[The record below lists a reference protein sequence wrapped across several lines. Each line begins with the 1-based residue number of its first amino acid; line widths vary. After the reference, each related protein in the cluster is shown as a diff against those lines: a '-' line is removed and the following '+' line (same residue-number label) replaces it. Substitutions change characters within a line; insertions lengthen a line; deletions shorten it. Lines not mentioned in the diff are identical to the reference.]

1 MIVLDGAERVFAPG
15 PGQCLR
21 TALRA
26 LGAFGVKRGC
36 DAGDC
41 GACTV
46 LIDGEPFHS
55 CLVPAFRAAGRAVT
69 TIAGLAASDGT
80 LHPMQTAFA
89 QAGGFQCGYCT
100 PGLIMTAA
108 SLDQAQRAA
117 PARALKGNIC
127 RCTGYRAIADAL
139 DGVVN
144 ADPHA
149 IGHGGNLSAP
159 AMRDVVTG
167 EAAFTFDV
175 APPPGTL
182 HIKLV
187 RSPHAHARIL
197 GIDRAPALAVPG
209 VVLVLA
215 HDDIAAHRLFSTAR
229 HEDWRDDPDDTTI
242 FDERARHIGQRVA
255 AIVAETA
262 AAAEAGARA
271 LAITWEVLPAVIDPE
286 AARAPGAPVVHDK
299 DAKSRIEQPERN
311 ILAALH
317 AGVGDVDAALATCAH
332 VVAAEY
338 ETQRLHH
345 AALETHGALAAI
357 EADGTIVVRTSTQ
370 VPFLTRDALARL
382 FAIPRERIRL
392 IAGRVGGGFG
402 SKQEMLVED
411 VVVLATLRTGR
422 PCALELTRAEAIEA
436 TPHRHPMRTRVRAGC
451 DAHGTLQAL
460 AIDVLSNTGA
470 YGNHGSGV
478 LYHACSTSMGVYAC
492 PNKRVDAEVVYT
504 HTPPAGAFRGYGLS
518 QTCFAVEGAIDELAA
533 LAGIDPFAFRR
544 RNVMGPADPIVAWK
558 EEHGTK
564 LGSYGL
570 DQCLDLVEQALAR
583 TEADAPRPSGPDW
596 RVGQG
601 MALGMCETIPPGGHP
616 GESRLRML
624 ADGSFELA
632 VGTAEFGNGST
643 TVHVQIA
650 STFLAAAPATIRIL
664 QSDTALVAHD
674 TGAFGS
680 TGTVVAGTATEA
692 ACRAMCERMRE
703 IAAGIADVPVADCR
717 VVAGAVMAGG
727 RRIPLDAIAA
737 VSPDLAVTGRTRGLH
752 RSASFN
758 VHGIRLAVN
767 LGTGQIVILRSV
779 QAADAGTVINP
790 MQCRGQVEGGAA
802 QAFGSALFE
811 EVLVDAAG
819 RVTNPAFRS
828 YHIPRFADVPRTEV
842 LFAETYD
849 VLGPLGAKS
858 MSESPFNPVAPA
870 VAAALRD
877 ATRLAFRKPPF
888 RADRVFERLAAAG
901 LVPEDR

>member
-1 MIVLDGAERVFAPG
+1 MIVLDGVERAFDPR

-21 TALRA
+21 TALRE

-46 LIDGEPFHS
+46 LVDGEPFHS
-55 CLVPAFRAAGRAVT
+55 CLVPAFRADGRVVT
-69 TIAGLAASDGT
+69 TIAGLASPDGT
-80 LHPMQTAFA
+80 LHPMQAAFA
-89 QAGGFQCGYCT
+89 KAGSFQCGYCT
-100 PGLIMTAA
+100 PGMIMTAA
-108 SLDQAQRAA
+108 SLNQAQRSA

-127 RCTGYRAIADAL
+127 RCTGYRAIADAI
-139 DGVVN
+139 DGIVH
-144 ADPHA
+144 ADVDA
-149 IGHGGNLSAP
+149 RGHGGNLSAP
-159 AMRDVVTG
+159 AMREVVTG
-167 EAAFTFDV
+167 AASFTFDLE
-175 APPPGTL
+175 PPPGML
-182 HIKLV
+182 HVKLV

-197 GIDRAPALAVPG
+197 RIDRAPALAIPG

-215 HDDIAAHRLFSTAR
+215 HDDVEPHRLFSTAR
-229 HEDWRDDPDDTTI
+229 HEDWRLDPDDTAI
-242 FDERARHIGQRVA
+242 FDERARHVGQRVA
-255 AIVAETA
+255 AVVAETL

-271 LAITWEVLPAVIDPE
+271 LAITWDILPAIADPE
-286 AARAPGAPVVHDK
+286 AARAPGSPMVHDK
-299 DAKSRIEQPERN
+299 DAESRIEEPARN
-311 ILAALH
+311 VLAALH
-317 AGVGDVDAALATCAH
+317 AGVGDVEAALAECVH
-332 VVAAEY
+332 VVEAEY

-345 AALETHGALAAI
+345 AALETHGALAEI
-357 EADGTIVVRTSTQ
+357 DADGTIVVRTSTQ

-382 FAIPRERIRL
+382 FARPRASIRV

-411 VVVLATLRTGR
+411 VVVLAALRTGR
-422 PCALELTRAEAIEA
+422 PCALELTRVEAIEA

-451 DAHGTLQAL
+451 DASGTLRAL

-478 LYHACSTSMGVYAC
+478 LYHACSTSIGVYRC

-518 QTCFAVEGAIDELAA
+518 QTSFAVEGAIDELAA
-533 LAGIDPFAFRR
+533 RASIDPFTFRR
-544 RNVMGPADPIVAWK
+544 RNVIGPADPIVAW
-558 EEHGTK
+558 EVEHGTV

-570 DQCLDLVEQALAR
+570 DQCLDLVEQALAHG
-583 TEADAPRPSGPDW
+583 ADNVPRPAGPDW
-596 RVGQG
+596 RIGRG

-616 GESRLRML
+616 GESRLRL
-624 ADGSFELA
+624 LPGGGFELA

-650 STFLAAAPATIRIL
+650 STLLEAAPADIRII
-664 QSDTALVAHD
+664 QSDTALVEHD

-680 TGTVVAGTATEA
+680 TGTVVAGAATEA
-692 ACRAMCERMRE
+692 ACRAMSLRLRE
-703 IAAGIADVPVADCR
+703 IAAAIADVPVAACR
-717 VVAGAVMAGG
+717 LIAGAVLAGE
-727 RRIPLDAIAA
+727 RRIPLAAIAEA
-737 VSPDLAVTGRTRGLH
+737 ASGLTVTGQTPGLH

-758 VHGIRLAVN
+758 VHGIRLAVD
-767 LGTGQIVILRSV
+767 LATGRIVILRSV

-802 QAFGSALFE
+802 QAFGAALFE
-811 EVLVDAAG
+811 EVRIDAEG

-842 LFAETYD
+842 LFAKTYD
-849 VLGPLGAKS
+849 RLGPLGAKS

-877 ATRLAFRKPPF
+877 ATGIAFRNTPF
-888 RADRVFERLAAAG
+888 RADRVFERLLQEG
-901 LVPEDR
+901 LVPEGR

>member
-1 MIVLDGAERVFAPG
+1 MIVLDGTAQVFDPA

-26 LGAFGVKRGC
+26 LGCFGVKRGC

-69 TIAGLAASDGT
+69 TIAGLGAPDGT
-80 LHPMQTAFA
+80 LHPMQAAFA
-89 QAGGFQCGYCT
+89 AAGSFQCGYCT
-100 PGLIMTAA
+100 PGMIMTAA
-108 SLDQAQRAA
+108 SLDQAQLAA

-139 DGVVN
+139 DGVVH
-144 ADPHA
+144 ADA
-149 IGHGGNLSAP
+149 DARGHGGNLSAP
-159 AMRDVVTG
+159 AMRAVVTG
-167 EAAFTFDV
+167 TAAFTFDLE
-175 APPPGTL
+175 PPAGTL
-182 HIKLV
+182 HIRLV
-187 RSPHAHARIL
+187 RSPHAHARIV

-209 VVLVLA
+209 VVAVLA
-215 HDDIAAHRLFSTAR
+215 HDDIAEPRLFSTAR
-229 HEDWRDDPDDTTI
+229 HEDWRLDPDDTTI
-242 FDERARHIGQRVA
+242 FDERARHVGQRMA
-255 AIVAETA
+255 AVVAETIV
-262 AAAEAGARA
+262 AAEAGMRA
-271 LAITWEVLPAVIDPE
+271 LVIAWEVLAPVVEAE

-299 DAKSRIEQPERN
+299 DAQARIEQPGRN

-317 AGVGDVDAALATCAH
+317 AGVGDVEAALATCAH

-338 ETQRLHH
+338 ATQRLHH
-345 AALETHGALAAI
+345 AALETHGALAWTD
-357 EADGTIVVRTSTQ
+357 ADGTITVRTSTQ

-382 FAIPRERIRL
+382 FAMPRERIRV

-411 VVVLATLRTGR
+411 VVVLAVLHTGR

-436 TPHRHPMRTRVRAGC
+436 TPHRHAMRTRVRAGC
-451 DAHGTLQAL
+451 DARGTLQAL
-460 AIDVLSNTGA
+460 AIDVLSDTGA

-478 LYHACSTSMGVYAC
+478 LYHACSTSIGVYRCA
-492 PNKRVDAEVVYT
+492 NKRVDAEVVYT
-504 HTPPAGAFRGYGLS
+504 NTPPAGAFRGYGLS
-518 QTCFAVEGAIDELAA
+518 QTSFAVEGAIDELAA
-533 LAGIDPFAFRR
+533 VAGIDPYAFRR
-544 RNVMGPADPIVAWK
+544 RNVIGPLDPIVAWE
-558 EEHGTK
+558 EEHGTV

-570 DQCLDLVEQALAR
+570 DQCLDLVERALA
-583 TEADAPRPSGPDW
+583 TGQDDVARPNGPEW
-596 RVGQG
+596 RVGEG
-601 MALGMCETIPPGGHP
+601 VALGMCETIPPGGHP
-616 GESRLRML
+616 GEARLRL
-624 ADGSFELA
+624 LPDGTYELA

-650 STFLAAAPATIRIL
+650 STVLAAAPAAIRIL
-664 QSDTALVAHD
+664 QSDTTLVAHD

-692 ACRAMCERMRE
+692 ACREMRE
-703 IAAGIADVPVADCR
+703 RLCGIAAGIADVAVADCR
-717 VVAGAVMAGG
+717 LEADAVVAAG
-727 RRIPLDAIAA
+727 RRIPLAAIAA
-737 VSPDLAVTGRTRGLH
+737 AAPGIEVVGRTPGLH

-767 LGTGQIVILRSV
+767 LATGGIVILRSV

-802 QAFGSALFE
+802 QAFGAALFE
-811 EVLVDAAG
+811 EVRIDEAG
-819 RVTNPAFRS
+819 RVTNAAFRS
-828 YHIPRFADVPRTEV
+828 YHVPRFADVPRTEV
-842 LFAETYD
+842 LFAQTYD

-870 VAAALRD
+870 VAAALRA
-877 ATRLAFRKPPF
+877 ATGVAFRKPPF
-888 RADRVFERLAAAG
+888 RADRVFETLRDAG
-901 LVPEDR
+901 LVPEER